1 MIRYLNF
8 IEGTST
14 SGFLEVTEVETL
26 PYAPLSHPLV
36 IRFIGTIRQEY
47 LNHGPFWNAHDLRR
61 KLCGFRKYYIT
72 RVFTVRSTAV
82 PPTKKPALRTTR
94 SLAWTF
100 VAGKSAAVVCIT

>member
-47 LNHGPFWNAHDLRR
+47 LNHGPFWNAVLPVYSSGLILLPFLR
-61 KLCGFRKYYIT
+61 
-72 RVFTVRSTAV
+72 
-82 PPTKKPALRTTR
+82 AL
-94 SLAWTF
+94 
-100 VAGKSAAVVCIT
+100 G

>member
-14 SGFLEVTEVETL
+14 SGFLEVTEVETV
-26 PYAPLSHPLV
+26 PYAPLSPLGNKV
-36 IRFIGTIRQEY
+36 HRDDPAGVSQPRT
-47 LNHGPFWNAHDLRR
+47 LLNAHDLRR

-72 RVFTVRSTAV
+72 RVFTVRSAAV
-82 PPTKKPALRTTR
+82 PPTKKPALRTAR